1 MRWMTTGGGTLPLRK
16 PGHAQVAPEL
26 ARGRAATRRSHLGG
40 RDLGLDAHARLGQLG
55 DGRLDVGGHARR
67 TIASGHGPQ
76 RLPPAT
82 RAAAWLVTGPLG
94 HLAGGVVDW
103 ATFLAGYARGRVR
116 TSMA

>member
-1 MRWMTTGGGTLPLRK
+1 M
-16 PGHAQVAPEL
+16 A
-26 ARGRAATRRSHLGG
+26 
-40 RDLGLDAHARLGQLG
+40 
-55 DGRLDVGGHARR
+55 
-67 TIASGHGPQ
+67 PQ

-116 TSMA
+116 TTWRRAANGRARP